1 MTQTLISVF
10 NRSHC
15 LTIDPR
21 FKKNHQNRIELVV
34 KPKPCQVGTAM
45 WVRMLG
51 TMEGMGI
58 VGVGLRATPTTVTPL
73 KVPSMEGLE
82 EGTVRAIQQ

>member
-1 MTQTLISVF
+1 MVRPNPYQ
-10 NRSHC
+10 
-15 LTIDPR
+15 
-21 FKKNHQNRIELVV
+21 VV
-34 KPKPCQVGTAM
+34 TAM

-58 VGVGLRATPTTVTPL
+58 VGVGLHATPTTVTPL